1 MVAFPNRRVLMALL
15 SLAWPAALLLGW
27 GCVHAESSQGLLA
40 VRAVVARHAEVHIAQ
55 PASITV
61 TAADVARGYL
71 DLPAPMQVVV
81 RGNMREGY
89 CLLFERSGDE
99 VGDVQV
105 RGLGQPLVVGANEA
119 MSERPA
125 PGAGYWREQLSLQL
139 RIALAPQAV
148 PGEHA
153 WPLRISLMPR

>member
-1 MVAFPNRRVLMALL
+1 MPPSSPRAALVALL
-15 SLAWPAALLLGW
+15 VLAWPAALVLG
-27 GCVHAESSQGLLA
+27 CATARAESDSGLLA
-40 VRAVVARHAEVHIAQ
+40 VRAVVARHASVSVSQ

-71 DLPAPMQVVV
+71 ELPVPVQVVV
-81 RGNMREGY
+81 RGNMSEGY
-89 CLLFERSGDE
+89 CLVFERRGDE

-105 RGLGQPLVVGANEA
+105 LGLGQPLVVGATEA

-125 PGAGYWREQLSLQL
+125 PGAGFWREQLSL
-139 RIALAPQAV
+139 RFRMALAPAAA

-153 WPLRISLMPR
+153 WPVQISLLPR

>member
-1 MVAFPNRRVLMALL
+1 MALL
-15 SLAWPAALLLGW
+15 NLTWLAAVLFGCGSAHAENAQALLH
-27 GCVHAESSQGLLA
+27 VS
-40 VRAVVARHAEVHIAQ
+40 AVVARHADVSIAQ

-71 DLPAPMQVVV
+71 DLPVPVRVVV
-81 RGNMREGY
+81 RGNMAEGY
-89 CLLFERSGDE
+89 CLLFERSGNE
-99 VGDVQV
+99 VGEVQV
-105 RGLGQPLVVGANEA
+105 LGLGRPLVVGADEA

-125 PGAGYWREQLSLQL
+125 PGRGFWREQLSLQF

-153 WPLRISLMPR
+153 WPVRISLMPR

>member
-1 MVAFPNRRVLMALL
+1 MLAFPTRSVFMALCA
-15 SLAWPAALLLGW
+15 LAWPAALLLGC
-27 GCVHAESSQGLLA
+27 GSVHAESSRGLLT
-40 VRAVVARHAEVHIAQ
+40 VRAVVARHAEVHIAH

-71 DLPAPMQVVV
+71 DLPVPVQVEV

-105 RGLGQPLVVGANEA
+105 LGLGQPLVVGAAEA

-125 PGAGYWREQLSLQL
+125 PGSGYWREQLSLQF
-139 RIALAPQAV
+139 RIALAPRAV

-153 WPLRISLMPR
+153 WPVRISLLPR